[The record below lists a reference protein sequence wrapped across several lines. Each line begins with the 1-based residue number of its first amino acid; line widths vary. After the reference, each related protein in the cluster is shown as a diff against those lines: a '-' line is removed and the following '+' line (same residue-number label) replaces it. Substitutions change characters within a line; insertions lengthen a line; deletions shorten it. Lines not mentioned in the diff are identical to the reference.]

1 MPKATVEA
9 KSFASPWAFTKEASA
24 VVWQR
29 VTYPIFA
36 QHITKTVSVGG
47 RQELI
52 LHTVSLQVAR
62 GEFVGLVGPSG
73 CGKTTLLNIIGLAE
87 EHFGGELIL
96 DGTVVQGSDGTH
108 LAEQDITELRR
119 SKVGYLFQYFNLLST
134 LSVLENVMLPM
145 LLRGDSLDGAEE
157 RAGALL
163 ERVGLEKKCHMRP
176 YTLSGGEMQR
186 VAFARAI
193 SHRPVVVL
201 ADEPTGN
208 LDSQAGQV
216 VVDLLAELVRDGIA
230 VLMATH
236 SDTAVQRCSRIVSMR
251 DGRIE

>member
-1 MPKATVEA
+1 
-9 KSFASPWAFTKEASA
+9 
-24 VVWQR
+24 
-29 VTYPIFA
+29 VTLPISA

-47 RQELI
+47 NDQPI
-52 LHTVSLQVAR
+52 LHAVSLQVTH

-87 EHFGGELIL
+87 ERFGGELLL
-96 DGTVVQGSDGTH
+96 DGVVVQGAHGSRLT
-108 LAEQDITELRR
+108 EQGVTELRR

-134 LSVLENVMLPM
+134 LTVVENVMLPM
-145 LLRGDSLDGAEE
+145 LLQGEHPESAQE
-157 RAGALL
+157 RAQALL
-163 ERVGLEKKCHMRP
+163 KRVGLGQKCHMRP

-193 SHRPVVVL
+193 AHRPVVVL

-208 LDSQAGQV
+208 LDSQSGAV

-236 SDTAVQRCSRIVSMR
+236 SDTAVKRCSRIVCMR